1 MRGQGVSEL
10 VIKLV
15 SKLAAIGAQ
24 RFAQVTAGLS
34 MLAACMLT
42 STQASAQVTAP
53 PLPSTPAHPGWVLPA
68 SKAPRPLPHAMEQ
81 VRRDA
86 GQMAPAITHA
96 EARRLL
102 LGTSWLPVM
111 DPVLLYTS
119 TGGLSVDVEQWQELS
134 PSLRGGL
141 GWKAALHDSYAIY
154 FPRWNSPI
162 WSVRPADVFLQ
173 SAGTE
178 LAERGAAAFASAA
191 ASEKPEL
198 AQIADELGTKPT
210 PDKPLRGQHLLVAQE
225 DSFVLAY
232 LLAGQGAHVTL
243 VLRASTPLVGVLQAQ
258 PQWQG
263 EVRGHGMGENVAPG
277 GSLRIVRASSGAD
290 PRAWLR
296 DASVAGVLAEQVREH
311 GPVTAALVIEG
322 EGAAAP
328 GLLREQF
335 GGLDALARTLAE
347 ESAKP
352 DSREPQDETLLFV
365 RGAPVVWY
373 AMATTKAGSDS
384 LRLAVQGEDG
394 HATSDDEAMRTIA
407 RSLDWTAGNQP
418 VVLDEVSAWWWRGEA
433 QGAW

>member
-1 MRGQGVSEL
+1 MCGQC
-10 VIKLV
+10 V
-15 SKLAAIGAQ
+15 SKLLRMLDGNVAQ
-24 RFAQVTAGLS
+24 RLAQATAGLS
-34 MLAACMLT
+34 VLAASMLT
-42 STQASAQVTAP
+42 GAQVSAQVTAP

-68 SKAPRPLPHAMEQ
+68 SKAQRPLPHAMEQ

-86 GQMAPAITHA
+86 GQIAPAITHA

-119 TGGLSVDVEQWQELS
+119 TGGLSVDEAQWQELS

-141 GWKAALHDSYAIY
+141 GWTAALHDSYAIY

-162 WSVRPADVFLQ
+162 WSVRAADVFLQ
-173 SAGTE
+173 SAGKE
-178 LAERGAAAFASAA
+178 LAERAAAAVASPDATA
-191 ASEKPEL
+191 KPESTPS
-198 AQIADELGTKPT
+198 AEERGVKPT

-263 EVRGHGMGENVAPG
+263 EVRGHGMGENVAPA
-277 GSLRIVRASSGAD
+277 GSLRIVLASSGSDA
-290 PRAWLR
+290 RAWLR

-322 EGAAAP
+322 DDAEAP
-328 GLLREQF
+328 GLLRDQI
-335 GGLDALARTLAE
+335 GGLDALARTLARE
-347 ESAKP
+347 DAKP
-352 DSREPQDETLLFV
+352 DVRAAQNELTLVV
-365 RGAPVVWY
+365 RGTPVVWY
-373 AMATTKAGSDS
+373 AMATTKAGSES
-384 LRLAVQGEDG
+384 LRRAVQGEDG

-407 RSLDWTAGNQP
+407 RALEWTAGNQP

-433 QGAW
+433 QGAS